1 MKENVVKTVNWFDIK
16 DDVKIIKDDKVSKR
30 IKSHNVVMHH
40 KNNVNTLDGSI
51 NVNHAICKKVT
62 AKNIEPFES
71 ILVYKPNDKV
81 KYHCDG
87 GMFNGKTICVKCRS
101 NTYNFGGNFTFTEDD
116 LSADMIA
123 AYYYDPDSNI
133 GHWFICDR
141 SRLRKNK
148 MRKSQSIYICHQDY
162 IKEHAWCEYTVT
174 FER

>member
-1 MKENVVKTVNWFDIK
+1 MEEITAKTVNQFDIK
-16 DDVKIIKDDKVSKR
+16 DEVKIIKEETTSKR
-30 IKSHNVVMHH
+30 IKPIKMVMRH

-51 NVNHAICKKVT
+51 NVNHSICKKVT

-71 ILVYKPNDKV
+71 VLVHNPNDRV

-87 GMFNGKTICVKCRS
+87 GLFNGKTICVKCRS
-101 NTYNFGGNFTFTEDD
+101 NAYNVSGNFTFTEDD

-123 AYYYDPDSNI
+123 VYYYDLASNLD
-133 GHWFICDR
+133 HWFICDR

-148 MRKSQSIYICHQDY
+148 MKRSQNIYICHQDY

-174 FER
+174 FDR

>member
-1 MKENVVKTVNWFDIK
+1 MEKNVVKTVNWFDIK
-16 DDVKIIKDDKVSKR
+16 DDVKIIKEDKVSKC

-71 ILVYKPNDKV
+71 ILVYNPNDKV

-101 NTYNFGGNFTFTEDD
+101 NAYNFGGNFTFTEDD
-116 LSADMIA
+116 L
-123 AYYYDPDSNI
+123 
-133 GHWFICDR
+133 
-141 SRLRKNK
+141 
-148 MRKSQSIYICHQDY
+148 
-162 IKEHAWCEYTVT
+162 
-174 FER
+174 

>member
-1 MKENVVKTVNWFDIK
+1 MKEITVKTVNWFDIK
-16 DDVKIIKDDKVSKR
+16 DDVKIIKEDIASKC
-30 IKSHNVVMHH
+30 IKPNKMVMHH

-62 AKNIEPFES
+62 ANNIEPFES
-71 ILVYKPNDKV
+71 VLVHNPNDRV

-87 GMFNGKTICVKCRS
+87 GFFNGKTSRVKCRS
-101 NTYNFGGNFTFTEDD
+101 NAYNAGGNFTFTEDD

-123 AYYYDPDSNI
+123 VYYYDSDSNL

-148 MRKSQSIYICHQDY
+148 MKRNQNIYICHQDY
-162 IKEHAWCEYTVT
+162 IKKHAWCEYTVT